1 MAFYT
6 KKRLSFKQLK
16 FVEAYIGAAEFN
28 CAEAARMA
36 GYSSTNTAP
45 IRILSIPLVE
55 KEIIRRCLKI
65 VPNLEMTGNDVRRG
79 LARIASDPRS
89 PAAGGPTH
97 VARTKALRELGLIH
111 GLYTNKI
118 QVTGSL
124 TLIDLLLGAAVE
136 IPDNRPG
143 TQAIAAPQLL
153 DVSAGAGPV
162 TSNAEPVYELPAEEE
177 PMYG

>member
-1 MAFYT
+1 
-6 KKRLSFKQLK
+6 
-16 FVEAYIGAAEFN
+16 
-28 CAEAARMA
+28 MA

-45 IRILSIPLVE
+45 IRILKIPMVE

-65 VPNLEMTGNDVRRG
+65 VPNLEMSGNDVRRG
-79 LARIASDPRS
+79 LSRIASDPRS

-124 TLIDLLLGAAVE
+124 TLIELLMGASS
-136 IPDNRPG
+136 
-143 TQAIAAPQLL
+143 APP
-153 DVSAGAGPV
+153 PV
-162 TSNAEPVYELPAEEE
+162 AEPARPALEHQPESGFSLPEFEEAQPE
-177 PMYG
+177 GA